1 MAIKFVDV
9 TPGSAGKAAAPKP
22 APKAKAP
29 PADDLIEAEPEA
41 ASGKPAKAKKKFGR
55 PKKG

>member
-22 APKAKAP
+22 APKAKA